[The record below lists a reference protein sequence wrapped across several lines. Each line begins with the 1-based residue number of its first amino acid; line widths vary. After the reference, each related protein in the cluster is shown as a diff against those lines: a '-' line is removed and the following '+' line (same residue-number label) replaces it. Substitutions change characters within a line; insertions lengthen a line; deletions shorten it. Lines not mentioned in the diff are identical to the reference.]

1 MVWNI
6 IDRSTGGR
14 RSRMSRATWNSRVS
28 QVSGNTLHAGETIRV
43 QEKLKMRINSPVRD
57 VVSST
62 IHIYIYIHI
71 NEQWTYRSVLDCLD
85 SPTSSCENVLHPFEL
100 FRQILN
106 SI

>member
-1 MVWNI
+1 MWNI

-43 QEKLKMRINSPVRD
+43 QEKLKMRINSPARD

-62 IHIYIYIHI
+62 IHIYIYIYI
-71 NEQWTYRSVLDCLD
+71 
-85 SPTSSCENVLHPFEL
+85 
-100 FRQILN
+100 
-106 SI
+106 

>member
-1 MVWNI
+1 MWNI
-6 IDRSTGGR
+6 IDHSTGGR

-62 IHIYIYIHI
+62 IHIYIY
-71 NEQWTYRSVLDCLD
+71 TYKRTMDL
-85 SPTSSCENVLHPFEL
+85 
-100 FRQILN
+100 
-106 SI
+106 

>member
-1 MVWNI
+1 MWNI

-62 IHIYIYIHI
+62 IHIYIY
-71 NEQWTYRSVLDCLD
+71 TYKRTMDL
-85 SPTSSCENVLHPFEL
+85 
-100 FRQILN
+100 
-106 SI
+106 